1 MSRRI
6 IIYDEELQQI
16 FNRLDKIEDAVKLR
30 QKHNEQTWFDNSEFL
45 QVMGISK
52 KTSLTWRKQGIVAYS
67 QVQHKIYYQLRDI
80 LELLNRF
87 YHPVKDQK

>member
-16 FNRLDKIEDAVKLR
+16 FNRLDKIEEAIKLK
-30 QKHNEQTWFDNSEFL
+30 QKYNERIFFDNAEFL

-52 KTSLTWRKQGIVAYS
+52 KTSLTWRKQGLVGFS
-67 QVQHKIYYQLRDI
+67 QVQHKIYYQLKDI
-80 LELLNRF
+80 LDLLNKF